1 MQGQAFCAHGR
12 RPKDFSVNDQPSER
26 PRKPAPQLSDYPH
39 RVGDVIRFGDLDPQG
54 HVNQAVFL
62 TYFESGR
69 VAMFRNPDLGI
80 GVPGVTFV
88 MVRMEVDY
96 LKELHWPGTIEIGT
110 GVAEFGRSSFKV
122 AQAIFRD
129 GVCAAAGRATLV
141 CIDLKTRKPSPI
153 PEQAVARLS
162 EWKLRGG

>member
-1 MQGQAFCAHGR
+1 MENF
-12 RPKDFSVNDQPSER
+12 VNDQTADRPTER
-26 PRKPAPQLSDYPH
+26 PSKAAPRSTPQLADYPH
-39 RVGDVIRFGDLDPQG
+39 RVAEIIRFGDLDPQG

-96 LKELHWPGTIEIGT
+96 M
-110 GVAEFGRSSFKV
+110 
-122 AQAIFRD
+122 
-129 GVCAAAGRATLV
+129 
-141 CIDLKTRKPSPI
+141 
-153 PEQAVARLS
+153 
-162 EWKLRGG
+162 